1 MKFINNIYSLKKNNK
16 KKWFFEQF
24 KRLNKHH
31 VNNCTEYNKITKSIS
46 NNQFNIKDTSEFLF
60 LTARIFKDINL
71 ISTKKKNIYKQLT
84 SSGTS
89 QNKKS
94 NIFLDKKNSKKQID
108 VLIEIVSN
116 FLSTKKRL
124 PMLVLDSRTI
134 IKNKNSL
141 TARGVGFMGFSIFG
155 KDITFALKENMEI
168 DWNVVLEFSN
178 KYKNKDV
185 LVFGLTSVIWKNFL
199 EVALKLKKKIGL
211 NKSILIHGGG
221 WKKLSEENIGNEIF
235 KKSYYKIF
243 GSKLI
248 HNYYGM
254 IEQTGS
260 IFMECEY
267 GYFHTSVYSEIYVRD
282 NNFKLLKN
290 RKKGII
296 QILSLLPTSYPGH
309 NILSEDIGIIFGEDT
324 CKCGRLGKYFKILGR
339 VKQAE
344 IRGCS
349 DAV

>member
-199 EVALKLKKKIGL
+199 EVALKLKKK
-211 NKSILIHGGG
+211 
-221 WKKLSEENIGNEIF
+221 
-235 KKSYYKIF
+235 
-243 GSKLI
+243 
-248 HNYYGM
+248 
-254 IEQTGS
+254 
-260 IFMECEY
+260 
-267 GYFHTSVYSEIYVRD
+267 
-282 NNFKLLKN
+282 
-290 RKKGII
+290 
-296 QILSLLPTSYPGH
+296 
-309 NILSEDIGIIFGEDT
+309 
-324 CKCGRLGKYFKILGR
+324 
-339 VKQAE
+339 
-344 IRGCS
+344 
-349 DAV
+349 

>member
-1 MKFINNIYSLKKNNK
+1 MEKFSRSC
-16 KKWFFEQF
+16 FE
-24 KRLNKHH
+24 
-31 VNNCTEYNKITKSIS
+31 V
-46 NNQFNIKDTSEFLF
+46 
-60 LTARIFKDINL
+60 
-71 ISTKKKNIYKQLT
+71 
-84 SSGTS
+84 
-89 QNKKS
+89 
-94 NIFLDKKNSKKQID
+94 
-108 VLIEIVSN
+108 
-116 FLSTKKRL
+116 
-124 PMLVLDSRTI
+124 
-134 IKNKNSL
+134 
-141 TARGVGFMGFSIFG
+141 
-155 KDITFALKENMEI
+155 
-168 DWNVVLEFSN
+168 
-178 KYKNKDV
+178 
-185 LVFGLTSVIWKNFL
+185 
-199 EVALKLKKKIGL
+199 KKKIGL